1 MSDIAMTTATNMAEP
16 AAAGAAQRPLAARL
30 SVRLLWIA
38 LSIAALIILWQG
50 AMIAFKP
57 PAYLIPPPAGVFNAF
72 IDKRAALLHHGSY
85 TFSSALLGLTVS
97 SVFAISLAVLF
108 VSFRLLAQASMPLVI
123 GFRSMPAAAIAPLIT
138 LMVGRGVGTNIVV
151 VVLVSFFPILV
162 NLMRGLQAPDRST
175 LELMHVYGATRWQ
188 QIRMLRAPFSLPYFF
203 TGLRIAGANAI
214 LGAMLAEWLTGSRG
228 LGFLILE
235 SSELRE
241 IELLWAAIL
250 SSVTVAL
257 LVFAATSA
265 AERSVLHW
273 REA

>member
-1 MSDIAMTTATNMAEP
+1 MSTSADLLATGKSGLSSWGVSQP
-16 AAAGAAQRPLAARL
+16 ALIARL
-30 SVRLLWIA
+30 ITRLTWIA
-38 LSIAALIILWQG
+38 LSIAVLIILWQG
-50 AMIAFKP
+50 AMLAFKP
-57 PAYLIPPPAGVFNAF
+57 PAYLIPSPAGVFNAF
-72 IDKRAALLHHGSY
+72 VEKRAVLMYHGSY
-85 TFSSALLGLTVS
+85 TFSSALLGLAVS
-97 SVFAISLAVLF
+97 SVFAVSLAVLF

-138 LMVGRGVGTNIVV
+138 LMVGRGIGTNIVV
-151 VVLVSFFPILV
+151 VVLVSFFPILI
-162 NLMRGLQAPDRST
+162 NLMRGLQAPDPST
-175 LELMHVYGATRWQ
+175 LELMHVYGASRWQ

-203 TGLRIAGANAI
+203 TGLRVAGASAI

-235 SSELRE
+235 SGELRE

-250 SSVTVAL
+250 VSVSVAL

-273 REA
+273 RES

>member
-1 MSDIAMTTATNMAEP
+1 MSDAATPGHARP
-16 AAAGAAQRPLAARL
+16 PRPLVERFV
-30 SVRLLWIA
+30 VRVIWIVLA
-38 LSIAALIILWQG
+38 IVAIAILWQG
-50 AMIAFKP
+50 AIEAFKP
-57 PAYLIPPPAGVFNAF
+57 PAYLIPTPVGVLQAF
-72 IDKRAALLHHGSY
+72 SEKQDTLVHHASY
-85 TFSSALLGLTVS
+85 TFSSALLGLVVS

-108 VSFRLLAQASMPLVI
+108 VSFRMFAQASMPLVI
-123 GFRSMPAAAIAPLIT
+123 AFRSMPAAAIAPLIT

-162 NLMRGLQAPDRST
+162 NLMRGLQAPDPTT
-175 LELMHVYGATRWQ
+175 LELMHVYGASRWQ

-228 LGFLILE
+228 LGYLILE
-235 SSELRE
+235 SGELRE

-250 SSVTVAL
+250 TSVSAAL
-257 LVFAATSA
+257 LVFAVTAT

-273 REA
+273 REQ

>member
-1 MSDIAMTTATNMAEP
+1 MNDSATP
-16 AAAGAAQRPLAARL
+16 GSAGPRRSLVERFM
-30 SVRLLWIA
+30 VRLIWIA
-38 LSIAALIILWQG
+38 LAIVAIAILWQG
-50 AMIAFKP
+50 AIEAFKP
-57 PAYLIPPPAGVFNAF
+57 PAYLIPTPFGVMRAF
-72 IDKRAALLHHGSY
+72 SEKQDTLVHHASY
-85 TFSSALLGLTVS
+85 TFSSALLGLAVS

-108 VSFRLLAQASMPLVI
+108 VSFRMVAQASMPLVI
-123 GFRSMPAAAIAPLIT
+123 AFRSMPAAAIAPLIT

-162 NLMRGLQAPDRST
+162 NLMRGLQAPDPTT
-175 LELMHVYGATRWQ
+175 LELMHVYGASRWQ

-228 LGFLILE
+228 LGYLILE
-235 SSELRE
+235 SGELRE

-250 SSVTVAL
+250 TSVSAAL
-257 LVFAATSA
+257 LVFAVTAT

-273 REA
+273 REQ